1 MSKASDSIPFPGTG
15 RAGGDRRNGPKR
27 SKGRGWGG
35 RGDNGRRGS
44 SHNSACSSDG
54 RRGGEDCI
62 LVCADG
68 SGAFGDEPGF
78 VAAFRSGNT
87 IRMPRAEE
95 LSPLP
100 EDASL
105 QFLPGRRP
113 LAWPRGGVCR
123 PDNLRVFEDALVLAA
138 QLPSGWTRT
147 LLPAWQAD
155 RNADILPIFGYTAVF
170 CRGGRLWCAAVR
182 TENNPRWRPSAY
194 ALPELGE
201 CIAEVKKDLP
211 GNRLLEQLEICAC
224 QYGCYNAQNIFYGRW
239 EGACPVSPQCN
250 AGCIGCIS
258 KQPDKEAPP
267 SPQIRLNFVP
277 TAEEICE
284 LGLYH
289 IGRAERAIF
298 TFGQGC
304 EGEPLL
310 QAPRI
315 AEAIAAIRNK
325 TDEGTLHMN
334 SNGSRPEG
342 AELLFKAGL
351 NSIRVSMCSAVEST
365 YNSYYRPRNYKFADV
380 MRTIKSAREHGLWIS
395 INLLLMPG
403 LTDQKRET
411 EALAAM
417 INEYG
422 VNMVQLRNLNID
434 PDWLFAQIGIPQEEG
449 IGVPAMI
456 ALLKEKCPHLRI
468 GCHNPS
474 REEMDIK

>member
-1 MSKASDSIPFPGTG
+1 MSKATGSVPFPGFG
-15 RAGGDRRNGPKR
+15 RPSGKR
-27 SKGRGWGG
+27 GSAPQRSAKSGSGG
-35 RGDNGRRGS
+35 RGGNFRFKPG
-44 SHNSACSSDG
+44 
-54 RRGGEDCI
+54 RGGGPEGEKCV

-68 SGAFGDEPGF
+68 SGAFGDDPDYIT
-78 VAAFRSGNT
+78 AFRSGNT
-87 IRMPRAEE
+87 IRLPRAEE

-100 EDASL
+100 KEASL
-105 QFLPGRRP
+105 QFLPGRHP
-113 LAWPRGGVCR
+113 LAWPKRAACR
-123 PDNLRVFEDALVLAA
+123 PENLTVCGDALVLAA

-155 RNADILPIFGYTAVF
+155 GGAEILPIFGYTAVF
-170 CRGGRLWCAAVR
+170 YRGGRLWCAAVR

-194 ALPELGE
+194 ALPQLGE
-201 CIAEVKKDLP
+201 CIARVKKDLP

-258 KQPDKEAPP
+258 LQPDKEAPP
-267 SPQIRLNFVP
+267 SPQIRLSFVP
-277 TAEEICE
+277 TAEEICQ

-315 AEAIAAIRNK
+315 AEAIAAIRSK
-325 TDEGTLHMN
+325 TDKGTLHMN

-342 AELLFKAGL
+342 AEPVFKAGL

-365 YNSYYRPRNYKFADV
+365 YNAYYRPRNYKFADV
-380 MRTIKSAREHGLWIS
+380 LQTIKRAREHGLWIS
-395 INLLLMPG
+395 INLLLIPG
-403 LTDQKRET
+403 LNDRRGEA

-434 PDWLFAQIGIPQEEG
+434 PDWLFAQIGDPGEASM
-449 IGVPAMI
+449 GVPALI
-456 ALLKEKCPHLRI
+456 AYLKENCPHLRV

-474 REEMDIK
+474 REEMDLK